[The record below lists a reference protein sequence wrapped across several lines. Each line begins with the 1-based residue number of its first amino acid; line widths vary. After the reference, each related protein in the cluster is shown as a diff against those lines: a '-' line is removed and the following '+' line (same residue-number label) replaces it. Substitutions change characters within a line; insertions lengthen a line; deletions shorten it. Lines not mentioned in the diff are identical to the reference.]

1 MSSEV
6 LGGIVVLEETASFHI
21 VKMRC
26 TLVLPAIVSLAASQL
41 IDLVA
46 IGNTPDPV
54 LVSAPLDVVT
64 DTPPD
69 VPAAPIEPITNAP
82 SRVRRNLVQKRDGN
96 CNPQPTGSGPVST
109 PDTVAAFQ
117 SNPDLQVS
125 PKHRLGNN
133 S

>member
-1 MSSEV
+1 M
-6 LGGIVVLEETASFHI
+6 
-21 VKMRC
+21 
-26 TLVLPAIVSLAASQL
+26 SLAASQL

-46 IGNTPDPV
+46 IDNFPDAV
-54 LVSAPLDVVT
+54 LVTAPLDVVT

-69 VPAAPIEPITNAP
+69 VPAAPIEPITKAP

-96 CNPQPTGSGPVST
+96 CSPQPTGSGPVSN

-125 PKHRLGNN
+125 PKYRLSNN